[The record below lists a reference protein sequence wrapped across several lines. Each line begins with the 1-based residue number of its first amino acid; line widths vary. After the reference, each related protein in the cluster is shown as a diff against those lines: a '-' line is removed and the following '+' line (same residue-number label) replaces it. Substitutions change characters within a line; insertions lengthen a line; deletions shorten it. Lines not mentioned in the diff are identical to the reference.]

1 MKCESCPNRPCDEKK
16 AACDNCIQR
25 KRKAELAEVLSLS
38 FDSFLK
44 KPTKEYRDERFSDDE
59 ISERMRRE
67 KEETFMAMK
76 REEARRERDREIRE
90 ENRKGWWK

>member
-25 KRKAELAEVLSLS
+25 QQKKELEGVLTLT

-44 KPTKEYRDERFSDDE
+44 KPPKEVE
-59 ISERMRRE
+59 
-67 KEETFMAMK
+67 
-76 REEARRERDREIRE
+76 
-90 ENRKGWWK
+90 